1 MFAGHRG
8 LLLAAVFSGGK
19 SPFEGASMRARWLML
34 LLALGTVPVAGDA
47 YAADPLKIRLAWAV
61 VPSELSPILFVKPGI
76 ARHVGVT
83 YTVEPIHFAAAPLMI
98 TALATGEVDVAPFAY
113 STIPNA
119 VQNAGLTDLRII
131 ADEFQDGVE
140 GYYTNQFM
148 VRKDSSI
155 QAVEDLKGKIVA
167 TNGAGSPVDIAMR
180 SMLRKHNLQEPRD
193 VTMFEVQLPNMK
205 AVLTERKAD
214 LIMSVLPFSV
224 DPGLREI
231 ARTLFTQ
238 REAVG
243 TTQMIAWGTR
253 SGFLQKNRGQMV
265 DFMEDVLR
273 VTRWY
278 IDPANH
284 DEVVQIVAQFT
295 KRPPALF
302 ASWLFTKGDYYRDP
316 NGAPNLDVLQRNI
329 NAMRELGL
337 TKADLNV
344 RNYVDL
350 SIVQEAGQRLK

>member
-1 MFAGHRG
+1 MLARSLKLVLPV
-8 LLLAAVFSGGK
+8 LLMMSAE
-19 SPFEGASMRARWLML
+19 PARS
-34 LLALGTVPVAGDA
+34 AE
-47 YAADPLKIRLAWAV
+47 PLKIRLAWAV
-61 VPSELSPILFVKPGI
+61 VPAELSPILFVKPGI
-76 ARHVGVT
+76 ARHAGVT
-83 YTVEPIHFAAAPLMI
+83 YTVEPIHFAAAPFMI
-98 TALATGEVDVAPFAY
+98 TALATGEVDIAPFSY

-119 VQNAGLTDLRII
+119 VQNAGLADLRII

-155 QAVEDLKGKIVA
+155 QRVEDLKGKIIA
-167 TNGAGSPVDIAMR
+167 TNGAGSPVDIALR
-180 SMLRKHNLQEPRD
+180 SMLLRHGLQEPRD
-193 VTMFEVQLPNMK
+193 VTMFEVQLPQMK

-224 DPGLREI
+224 DRGLLDI

-253 SGFLQKNRGQMV
+253 SGFLQRNRDALV

-278 IDPANH
+278 TDPANH
-284 DEVVQIVAQFT
+284 DEAVQIIAQFT
-295 KRPPALF
+295 KRPPELF
-302 ASWLFTKGDYYRDP
+302 AGWLFTRRDYYRDP
-316 NGAPNLDVLQRNI
+316 DGLPNLDVLQQNI
-329 NAMRELGL
+329 NALRALGL
-337 TKADLNV
+337 AKADLDV
-344 RNYVDL
+344 RDHVDL
-350 SIVQEAGQRLK
+350 TVAQEAARRIR

>member
-1 MFAGHRG
+1 MRAFSAGN
-8 LLLAAVFSGGK
+8 
-19 SPFEGASMRARWLML
+19 PFEGASMRARLMTL
-34 LLALGTVPVAGDA
+34 FLALGAVLVANGA

-98 TALATGEVDVAPFAY
+98 TALATGEVDVAPFSY

-119 VQNAGLTDLRII
+119 VQNAGLADLRVI

-155 QAVEDLKGKIVA
+155 QALEDLKGKIVA
-167 TNGAGSPVDIAMR
+167 TNGAGSPVDIALR
-180 SMLRKHNLQEPRD
+180 SMLRKHDLQEARD

-214 LIMSVLPFSV
+214 LIMAVLPFSV
-224 DPGLREI
+224 DPDLREI
-231 ARTLFTQ
+231 PRTLFTQ

-243 TTQMIAWGTR
+243 TTQMIAWGAR
-253 SGFLQKNRGQMV
+253 SGFLEKNRVALV

-278 IDPANH
+278 IDPVNH

-302 ASWLFTKGDYYRDP
+302 ASWLFTKSDYYRDP
-316 NGAPNLDVLQRNI
+316 DGAPNLNVLQRNI

-344 RNYVDL
+344 GNYVDL
-350 SIVQEAGQRLK
+350 SIVQEAGRRLK

>member
-1 MFAGHRG
+1 MFARS
-8 LLLAAVFSGGK
+8 LKLILPIVALMSGG
-19 SPFEGASMRARWLML
+19 
-34 LLALGTVPVAGDA
+34 DA
-47 YAADPLKIRLAWAV
+47 NSAEPLKIRLAWAV

-83 YTVEPIHFAAAPLMI
+83 YTVEPIHFAAAPFMI
-98 TALATGEVDVAPFAY
+98 TALATGEVDIAPFSY

-155 QAVEDLKGKIVA
+155 LNVEDLKGKIVA
-167 TNGAGSPVDIAMR
+167 TNGAGSPVDIALR
-180 SMLRKHNLQEPRD
+180 SMLRKHGLQEPRD
-193 VTMFEVQLPNMK
+193 LTMFEVQLPNMK

-224 DPGLREI
+224 DSGLLDI

-243 TTQMIAWGTR
+243 TTQMIAWGAR
-253 SGFLQKNRGQMV
+253 SGFLQKNRDAVV

-278 IDPANH
+278 TDPANH
-284 DEVVQIVAQFT
+284 DEAVQIVAQFT

-302 ASWLFTKGDYYRDP
+302 ASWLFTKRDYYRDP
-316 NGAPNLDVLQRNI
+316 NGLPNLDVLQQNI
-329 NAMRELGL
+329 NALRALGL
-337 TKADLNV
+337 TKADLDT
-344 RNYVDL
+344 RNYIDL
-350 SIVQEAGQRLK
+350 TIVQEAA

>member
-1 MFAGHRG
+1 
-8 LLLAAVFSGGK
+8 
-19 SPFEGASMRARWLML
+19 
-34 LLALGTVPVAGDA
+34 
-47 YAADPLKIRLAWAV
+47 
-61 VPSELSPILFVKPGI
+61 VKPGI

-83 YTVEPIHFAAAPLMI
+83 YTVEPIHFAAAPFMI
-98 TALATGEVDVAPFAY
+98 TALATGEVDIAPFSY

-155 QAVEDLKGKIVA
+155 RNIDDLKGKIVA
-167 TNGAGSPVDIAMR
+167 TNGAGSPVDIALR
-180 SMLRKHNLQEPRD
+180 SMLRKHGLQEPRD
-193 VTMFEVQLPNMK
+193 VTMFEVQLPQMK
-205 AVLTERKAD
+205 AVLVARKVD

-224 DPGLREI
+224 DQGLLDI

-243 TTQMIAWGTR
+243 TTQMIARGAR
-253 SGFLQKNRGQMV
+253 SGFLQRNRDAVV

-278 IDPANH
+278 TDPANH
-284 DEVVQIVAQFT
+284 DEAVQIIAQFT

-302 ASWLFTKGDYYRDP
+302 ASWLFTKRDYYRDP
-316 NGAPNLDVLQRNI
+316 NGLPNLDVLQQNVD
-329 NAMRELGL
+329 ALQALGL
-337 TKADLNV
+337 TKADLNA

-350 SIVQEAGQRLK
+350 TIVQEAARRIR

>member
-1 MFAGHRG
+1 M
-8 LLLAAVFSGGK
+8 
-19 SPFEGASMRARWLML
+19 
-34 LLALGTVPVAGDA
+34 
-47 YAADPLKIRLAWAV
+47 IRR
-61 VPSELSPILFVKPGI
+61 PPRSTLFP
-76 ARHVGVT
+76 
-83 YTVEPIHFAAAPLMI
+83 YTTLFRSI
-98 TALATGEVDVAPFAY
+98 TALATGEVDIAPFSY

-155 QAVEDLKGKIVA
+155 RNVEDLKGKIVA
-167 TNGAGSPVDIAMR
+167 TNGAGSPVDIALR
-180 SMLRKHNLQEPRD
+180 SMLRKHGLQEPRD
-193 VTMFEVQLPNMK
+193 VTMFEVQLPQMK
-205 AVLTERKAD
+205 AVLVERKVD

-224 DPGLREI
+224 DQGLLDI

-243 TTQMIAWGTR
+243 TTQMIAWGAR
-253 SGFLQKNRGQMV
+253 SGFLQRNRDAVV

-278 IDPANH
+278 TDPVNH
-284 DEVVQIVAQFT
+284 DEAVQIIAQFT

-302 ASWLFTKGDYYRDP
+302 ASCCLP
-316 NGAPNLDVLQRNI
+316 NGIITVKIGRASC
-329 NAMRELGL
+329 RER
-337 TKADLNV
+337 V
-344 RNYVDL
+344 
-350 SIVQEAGQRLK
+350 